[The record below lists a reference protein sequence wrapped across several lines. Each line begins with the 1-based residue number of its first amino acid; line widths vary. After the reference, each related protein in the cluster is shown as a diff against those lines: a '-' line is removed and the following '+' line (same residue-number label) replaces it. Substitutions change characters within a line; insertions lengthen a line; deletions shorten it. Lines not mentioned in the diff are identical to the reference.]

1 MRAVVW
7 QGNAYDVAVMDMPKP
22 TIINETDAIV
32 RISRAAI
39 CGSDLHIYRGTVG
52 AMPAPYILGHEGI
65 GYISELGSG
74 VGSLSVGDAVII
86 PFAVDEGHL
95 HTDLTTHMYAGYG
108 NGGDLGGTQGE
119 PLPFLLPNS
128 ETNSRNQAE
137 FIRVP
142 FADNGLIPIPSLKTT
157 NSTMDEAISL
167 ADDYVMLSDIFPTGW
182 TALDFAGFR
191 AGDTVAIFGAGPVGL
206 MAAYS
211 AIIRGASTV
220 YSVDY
225 VPERLRLA
233 ESLGTVP
240 INFREADP
248 VEQILAREPNGVAR
262 SVDAV
267 GYEQFDRNLTVA
279 PATIIHNML
288 AVTSPGGGMG
298 TVGVYNPNS
307 GNTDSAPR
315 GGTVQAHV
323 NFSVSD
329 FFFRELKWGAG
340 PSKPIDLAPELA
352 HLVGSGRARPGFL
365 VSDVISIEE
374 APEAY
379 ARFERRETTKVV
391 IAFD

>member
-1 MRAVVW
+1 MALGDFTAINETMRAVVW
-7 QGNAYDVAVMDMPKP
+7 QGNAYDVAVVDMPKP

-65 GYISELGSG
+65 GYISEVGSA
-74 VGSLSVGDAVII
+74 VSSLSVGDAVVV
-86 PFAVDEGHL
+86 PFTVHEGHL
-95 HTDLTTHMYAGYG
+95 NTDLTTHMYAGYG
-108 NGGDLGGTQGE
+108 NGGDLGGTQ
-119 PLPFLLPNS
+119 
-128 ETNSRNQAE
+128 AE
-137 FIRVP
+137 FMRVP
-142 FADNGLIPIPSLKTT
+142 FADNGLIPIPSLKTI
-157 NSTMDEAISL
+157 NSTTDEAISL

-182 TALDFAGFR
+182 AALDYAGFR

-233 ESLGTVP
+233 ESLGAVP

-248 VEQILAREPNGVAR
+248 VEQILAREPNGVTR

-267 GYEQFDRNLTVA
+267 GYEQFDRNLPVA

-288 AVTSPGGGMG
+288 AVTSSGGGMG
-298 TVGVYNPNS
+298 TVGVYNPES

-323 NFSVSD
+323 NFSMSD
-329 FFFRELKWGAG
+329 FFFRELKWEAG
-340 PSKPIDLAPELA
+340 PSKPIDLAPELT
-352 HLVGSGRARPGFL
+352 HLVASGRARPGFL

>member
-1 MRAVVW
+1 MALGVFTAINETMRAVVW
-7 QGNAYDVAVMDMPKP
+7 QGNAYDVAVMDVPKP

-65 GYISELGSG
+65 GYVSEVGSG
-74 VGSLSVGDAVII
+74 VGSLSVGDAVVV
-86 PFAVDEGHL
+86 PFTVHEGHL
-95 HTDLTTHMYAGYG
+95 NIDLTTHMYAGYG
-108 NGGDLGGTQGE
+108 NGGDLGGTQ
-119 PLPFLLPNS
+119 
-128 ETNSRNQAE
+128 AE

-142 FADNGLIPIPSLKTT
+142 SADNGLIPIPSLNTT
-157 NSTMDEAISL
+157 NSTTGEAISL

-182 TALDFAGFR
+182 TALDYAGFR
-191 AGDTVAIFGAGPVGL
+191 TGDTVAIFGAGPVGL

-233 ESLGTVP
+233 ESLGAVP

-267 GYEQFDRNLTVA
+267 GYEQFNSNLTVA

-288 AVTSPGGGMG
+288 AVTSSGGGMG
-298 TVGVYNPNS
+298 TVGVYNPET

-323 NFSVSD
+323 NFSMSD
-329 FFFRELKWGAG
+329 FFLRELKWEAG
-340 PSKPIDLAPELA
+340 PSKPIDLSPELTR
-352 HLVGSGRARPGFL
+352 LVASGRARPGFL

>member
-1 MRAVVW
+1 MALGDFTAINETMRAVVW
-7 QGNAYDVAVMDMPKP
+7 QGNAYDVAVVDMPKP

-65 GYISELGSG
+65 GYISEVGPG
-74 VGSLSVGDAVII
+74 VGSLSVGDAVVI
-86 PFAVDEGHL
+86 PFTVHEGHL
-95 HTDLTTHMYAGYG
+95 NTDLTTHMYAGYG
-108 NGGDLGGTQGE
+108 NGGDLGGTQ
-119 PLPFLLPNS
+119 
-128 ETNSRNQAE
+128 AE

-142 FADNGLIPIPSLKTT
+142 FADNGLIPIPSLETT
-157 NSTMDEAISL
+157 NSTTDEAVSL

-182 TALDFAGFR
+182 SALDYAGFR

-220 YSVDY
+220 YIVDY

-233 ESLGTVP
+233 ESLGAVP

-267 GYEQFDRNLTVA
+267 GYEQLDRDLTVA

-288 AVTSPGGGMG
+288 AVTSSGGGMG
-298 TVGVYNPNS
+298 TVGVYNPES

-323 NFSVSD
+323 NFSMSD
-329 FFFRELKWGAG
+329 FFFRELKWEAG
-340 PSKPIDLAPELA
+340 PSRPIDLAPELT
-352 HLVGSGRARPGFL
+352 HLVASGRARPGFL